1 VQAAPSR
8 KSSPYQ
14 VPGPPF
20 PLKIKSLRL
29 SGPVWAAGGRFW
41 RPNAWHFGYD
51 RLQFSFIL
59 FAFAFILWLWSFI
72 GSHVTAKTSLSGGLL
87 VILTMPIGFTA
98 CHRGLPR
105 PTFRSRCAIF
115 SLPWEPFLYIWGS
128 FWDPLVSFWDPV
140 GPFTDVRACFGVP
153 WETFWILGFIWGSQG
168 PVYGRVRSIL
178 GSQGNILGPL
188 QGRVGLPVT
197 KKGTRSISSDGHIG
211 DLSELIGLAPFFFG
225 SSQFSGALG
234 RVVYIAISHRSVY
247 PFISM
252 TQKLWNLTTRH

>member
-1 VQAAPSR
+1 MTGCCGHSTGLVVRRGCRNDAVQAAPSR

-59 FAFAFILWLWSFI
+59 FAFAFILWLWSFV

-128 FWDPLVSFWDPV
+128 FLDPLVSFWDPV

-211 DLSELIGLAPFFFG
+211 DLSELIGLAPFFL
-225 SSQFSGALG
+225 ALRNFRARWG
-234 RVVYIAISHRSVY
+234 VLYI
-247 PFISM
+247 
-252 TQKLWNLTTRH
+252 